1 MNITRRCERLE
12 RLHSLQTKVQNI
24 ALGCIG
30 LFVIGASGEI
40 VKISTSQY
48 NNHNNIMEMFKH
60 RSLWSVITET
70 LIGIIISALLFCGAR
85 RKNRYMLLPFMIVMV
100 LIQAF
105 LMITFFIFATLCFTG
120 ECTSGDP
127 LMYFYLFVLFIMISI
142 TCWMFRVTKFLFDEL
157 RKDDTI
163 EYPESDSSRLIHQI
177 QIPDIPQSHQLPE
190 LEPQNQHLHP
200 RTISL
205 QNANVTR
212 INDAGYNSNLH
223 VNLPISNYDN
233 SNVDTIHTD
242 AREEPPPDYN
252 VATAMTNAITQSMN
266 QPPPA
271 YEDVIK
277 SEKS

>member
-40 VKISTSQY
+40 VKLTISQY
-48 NNHNNIMEMFKH
+48 HNHNDIMEMFKH

-70 LIGIIISALLFCGAR
+70 MIGIIISALMFCGAR

-105 LMITFFIFATLCFTG
+105 LMITFFIFATLCLTG

-127 LMYFYLFVLFIMISI
+127 LIYFYLFVLFIMISI
-142 TCWMFRVTKFLFDEL
+142 TCWMFRTTKILFDEL

-163 EYPESDSSRLIHQI
+163 EYPESDSSCLIHQI
-177 QIPDIPQSHQLPE
+177 PDVPQGTLNE

-200 RTISL
+200 RTISMP
-205 QNANVTR
+205 NSSGTR
-212 INDAGYNSNLH
+212 INDARYNSNLH
-223 VNLPISNYDN
+223 VNLSISNNEN
-233 SNVDTIHTD
+233 SNMNTISTG

-252 VATAMTNAITQSMN
+252 IATAMTNAISQSMS
-266 QPPPA
+266 QPPPS

-277 SEKS
+277 SEPS